1 MDNLVIEIDDNEPV
15 FTIGV
20 AAKKLNVVVPTLRM
34 YEKAGLVLPYRN
46 EFGRRLYSFADLRR
60 FSFIKTQIKSE
71 GLNMEGIR
79 RLMAILP
86 CWELKPC
93 TAELREKC
101 PAYNDCK
108 MICWMFPDTA
118 CKNKDRSCRTCSVY
132 LQSCNMSNNLKQ
144 VLKDTNY

>member
-1 MDNLVIEIDDNEPV
+1 
-15 FTIGV
+15 
-20 AAKKLNVVVPTLRM
+20 
-34 YEKAGLVLPYRN
+34 
-46 EFGRRLYSFADLRR
+46 
-60 FSFIKTQIKSE
+60 
-71 GLNMEGIR
+71 MEGIR

-144 VLKDTNY
+144 VLKGTNY